1 MQEVE
6 IGANCLSIND
16 HVLIPKGFYKI
27 NDLLSKKYK
36 TIVVDVSEMEKADA
50 GLSCMSLRA

>member
-1 MQEVE
+1 
-6 IGANCLSIND
+6 
-16 HVLIPKGFYKI
+16 
-27 NDLLSKKYK
+27 LSKKYK